1 MEKINI
7 LSKYAEFNSHWS
19 PHSIAELNGQHVLLA
34 KVVGEFVWHSH
45 ADEDELFHVI
55 KGKLKIEFRD
65 KTVEIYPGEIIVV
78 PKGIEHKPWSE
89 NECKVMIIE
98 PRGVVNTGNSEGNL
112 TASNDVWI

>member
-19 PHSIAELNGQHVLLA
+19 PHSITELNGQQVLLA
-34 KVVGEFVWHSH
+34 KVIGEFVWHSH

-65 KTVEIYPGEIIVV
+65 KTVEICPGEIIVV
-78 PKGIEHKPWSE
+78 PKGIEHRPVAEEETW
-89 NECKVMIIE
+89 ILLFE
-98 PRGVVNTGNSEGNL
+98 PINTKHTG
-112 TASNDVWI
+112 DVIADMTKYKYPKI